1 VTILSLGSFGG
12 KDIIPLWRDAAAN
25 AALFREVSAL
35 GRTLIGLHTY
45 GERLGGRIPRSEAR
59 NTVAVP
65 TTPDGFSY
73 DPQTRT
79 LHVGATD
86 RGASSAPSGAARR
99 DAERS

>member
-1 VTILSLGSFGG
+1 MTILSLGSFGG

-86 RGASSAPSGAARR
+86 RGASPAPSGAARR